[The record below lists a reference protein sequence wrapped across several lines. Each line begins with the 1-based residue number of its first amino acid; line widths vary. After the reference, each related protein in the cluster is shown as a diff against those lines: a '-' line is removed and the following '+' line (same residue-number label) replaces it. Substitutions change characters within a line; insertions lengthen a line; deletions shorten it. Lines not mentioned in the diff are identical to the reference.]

1 MDDQSQVYTL
11 DDALTFMGFGKF
23 QGLALVCSGLAWF
36 GDSMEIMILSFV
48 GTAVGS
54 QWRLSSSE
62 ESIITTVV
70 FAGMLVGAYS
80 WGLISDN
87 YGRRKSMLGGAMVIS
102 VTGLLSALSPNYT
115 SLVILRG
122 VTGTG
127 LGCGQVFF
135 SWFLEFVPPSN
146 RGMWMTIFATFGTLG
161 SVSEAALAWIVMPR
175 LNWRWLL
182 ALSTVPSCIL
192 LILTSFMPESPRYLL
207 TKGRITDAHNILEN
221 IALFNRASLPSG
233 SLISDRTT
241 KLGEEF
247 ATSEETPLLTST
259 TNKTTELKSGCSSFL
274 MLFSPRLFRTT
285 ILLWILYFGNAFI
298 YYGIV
303 LLTSSL
309 SSTQSKCNSSTLLSE
324 NVRDANLYLDL
335 FITGLAEL
343 PGLLLAA
350 IIVDRVGRKPSM
362 IIMNALLCIFLLPL
376 FTHQSNILTTALL
389 AGARMC
395 CTGNYT
401 ITNIFSPEI
410 YPTSMRSTGAGITY
424 GMGRIGAMICPLVA
438 VGLVTSCHKTA
449 AIILLEAVIFVSVVS
464 ILLIPFE
471 TKGKELTDTID
482 GVSTSKQVSVVG

>member
-11 DDALTFMGFGKF
+11 DDALTSMGFGKF
-23 QGLALVCSGLAWF
+23 QGLALVYSGLAWF

-48 GTAVGS
+48 GTAVRS

-182 ALSTVPSCIL
+182 ALSAIPSCIL

-207 TKGRITDAHNILEN
+207 TK
-221 IALFNRASLPSG
+221 ALFNRASLPSG

-309 SSTQSKCNSSTLLSE
+309 SK

-395 CTGNYT
+395 CTGYYT

-410 YPTSMRSTGAGITY
+410 YPTSMRSTGAGITF
-424 GMGRIGAMICPLVA
+424 GMGKIGAMICPLVA

-449 AIILLEAVIFVSVVS
+449 AIILLEAVIFVSVVC

>member
-11 DDALTFMGFGKF
+11 DDALTSMGFGKF
-23 QGLALVCSGLAWF
+23 QGLALVYSGLAWF

-48 GTAVGS
+48 GTAVRS

-182 ALSTVPSCIL
+182 ALSAIPSCIL

-207 TKGRITDAHNILEN
+207 TK
-221 IALFNRASLPSG
+221 
-233 SLISDRTT
+233 
-241 KLGEEF
+241 
-247 ATSEETPLLTST
+247 
-259 TNKTTELKSGCSSFL
+259 
-274 MLFSPRLFRTT
+274 
-285 ILLWILYFGNAFI
+285 
-298 YYGIV
+298 
-303 LLTSSL
+303 
-309 SSTQSKCNSSTLLSE
+309 E

-395 CTGNYT
+395 CTGYYT

-410 YPTSMRSTGAGITY
+410 YPTSMRSTGAGITF
-424 GMGRIGAMICPLVA
+424 GMGKIGAMICPLVA

-449 AIILLEAVIFVSVVS
+449 AIILLEAVIFVSVVC

>member
-23 QGLALVCSGLAWF
+23 QGLALVYSGLACF

-221 IALFNRASLPSG
+221 IALLNGASLPSG

-247 ATSEETPLLTST
+247 ATSEEIPLLIST
-259 TNKTTELKSGCSSFL
+259 TNKTTEVKSGFSSFL

-285 ILLWILYFGNAFI
+285 ILLWILYFGNAFS
-298 YYGIV
+298 YYGTV

-309 SSTQSKCNSSTLLSE
+309 SSTQSGCTSSTLLSE

-335 FITGLAEL
+335 LITGLAEL

-395 CTGNYT
+395 CMGNHT